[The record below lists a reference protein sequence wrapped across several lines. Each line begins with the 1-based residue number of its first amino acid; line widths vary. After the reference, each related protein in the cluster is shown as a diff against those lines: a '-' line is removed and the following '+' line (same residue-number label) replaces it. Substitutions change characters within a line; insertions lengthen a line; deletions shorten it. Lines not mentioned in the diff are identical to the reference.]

1 MMINFPELSENK
13 FLKPIKLS
21 LNGLLPRIDSIKQ
34 IRLKIGITQ
43 KKLATMTGVSTSMIN
58 QIESGRSQ
66 PSYETAKK
74 IFESL
79 SKLEGESSSHTAGDF
94 CSTDIVKLKPA
105 NTLHDAIKKMHQ
117 LSISQIPIF
126 NNLDVVGMISED
138 GIVKHLAEIGEAE
151 LKKAK
156 LANTMESVPPIVDW
170 NTPANVLVPLIRYS
184 KCILVSKKSKITGI
198 ITASDTLKMME

>member
-1 MMINFPELSENK
+1 MIDFPEVPENK
-13 FLKPIKLS
+13 FLKPIKPS

-43 KKLATMTGVSTSMIN
+43 KKLAVMTGVSTSMIN

-79 SKLEGESSSHTAGDF
+79 AKLEGESSSHTAGDF
-94 CSTDIVKLKPA
+94 CSTDIVKLKPT

-126 NNLDVVGMISED
+126 NNSDVVGMISED
-138 GIVKHLAEIGEAE
+138 GIVKHLAELGEAE
-151 LKKAK
+151 LKKEK

-184 KCILVSKKSKITGI
+184 KCILVSKKSKIIGI